1 MLENPL
7 LIPVLLGSLVV
18 LQLLVLA
25 LLVRVSGRV
34 SRLSRML
41 APSVV
46 PAGRDLADRK
56 ESNADQKKW
65 FAQFLAED
73 PGRAQLPKKEQF
85 AAFRRWREEKG
96 MNWKSPAESD

>member
-7 LIPVLLGSLVV
+7 FIPILLGTLVL
-18 LQLLVLA
+18 LQLLALA
-25 LLVRVSGRV
+25 LLVRISGRV
-34 SRLSRML
+34 ARLSRKP
-41 APSVV
+41 AASV
-46 PAGRDLADRK
+46 ASTGRNLADRK

-73 PGRAQLPKKEQF
+73 PDRAQLPKKEQF

-96 MNWKSPAESD
+96 MNWKSSADPD

>member
-7 LIPVLLGSLVV
+7 FIPVLLGALVV
-18 LQLLVLA
+18 LQLLVIA
-25 LLVRVSGRV
+25 LLLRVSGRV

-41 APSVV
+41 APAVA
-46 PAGRDLADRK
+46 PAGRGLAERK

-73 PGRAQLPKKEQF
+73 PERAQLPKKEQF

-96 MNWKSPAESD
+96 MNWKSPAEPE